1 MLVMKTPS
9 DPPSSGHFW
18 PDKVA
23 KNIFLFI
30 FLKSALRKLKIT
42 PGLKMEIFGG
52 FEWLKVLKT
61 FS

>member
-1 MLVMKTPS
+1 MT
-9 DPPSSGHFW
+9 PPSSGHFW